1 MKKLFFFVVG
11 VVLAACVISS
21 CRKDDSYS
29 PAGKDFIIAYS
40 QVEPYNGKVNVEFPR
55 SYEVENTGGGYMYIV
70 ICDCD
75 NTKAGDVIPSRRMA
89 LPSMNPMYD
98 QTCTDRSSVA
108 YYGWE
113 FYDIIHESVMYFNR
127 EEH

>member
-21 CRKDDSYS
+21 CRKDDSS
-29 PAGKDFIIAYS
+29 PVGKDFIIAYS

-55 SYEVENTGGGYMYIV
+55 SYEVELADGYLYII

-75 NTKAGDVIPSRRMA
+75 NTKAGNVLPSRRIA
-89 LPSMNPMYD
+89 LPTMNQTYD
-98 QTCTDRSSVA
+98 LNCTDRSSVA

>member
-1 MKKLFFFVVG
+1 MKKLLFFVVG

-21 CRKDDSYS
+21 CRKDDSS

-55 SYEVENTGGGYMYIV
+55 SYEVELADGYMYII

-75 NTKAGDVIPSRRMA
+75 NTKAGDVLPSRRIA
-89 LPSMNPMYD
+89 LPTMNQMYD
-98 QTCTDRSSVA
+98 LNCTDRSSVA

>member
-1 MKKLFFFVVG
+1 MKKLLFFVVG

-29 PAGKDFIIAYS
+29 PSGTGFIIAYS
-40 QVEPYNGKVNVEFPR
+40 PVEPYNGKVNVEFPR
-55 SYEVENTGGGYMYIV
+55 SYEVEFTGDGYMYIV
-70 ICDCD
+70 VCDCD
-75 NTKAGDVIPSRRMA
+75 DTKAGDVLPSRRRA
-89 LPSMNPMYD
+89 LPSMNQMYD
-98 QTCTDRSSVA
+98 QNCTDRSSVA

-127 EEH
+127 EER